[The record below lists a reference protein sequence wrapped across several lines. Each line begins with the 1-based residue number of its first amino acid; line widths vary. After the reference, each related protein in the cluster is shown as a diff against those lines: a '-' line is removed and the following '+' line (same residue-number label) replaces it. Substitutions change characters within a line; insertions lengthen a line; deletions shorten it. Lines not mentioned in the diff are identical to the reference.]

1 MTLVTR
7 LPASI
12 LSFIYS
18 ELFLLS
24 TQPHFSAVP
33 CFAFTPTHAY
43 IGCLTPTLPLP
54 LDNSQ
59 VGGCLEGP
67 HSGSFPAT
75 ESCYLL
81 SFLNGPR
88 YDDAILSKLGIK
100 RHGGGKNTLKAKYR
114 LKSRVWEVR
123 KDLNVIGIWLKPTT
137 LSKLLTAALVKV
149 REKIIIGTL
158 K

>member
-24 TQPHFSAVP
+24 TQPHFSAAS

-43 IGCLTPTLPLP
+43 VGCLTPTLPLP
-54 LDNSQ
+54 LDNRQ
-59 VGGCLEGP
+59 VGGCLGGS

-75 ESCYLL
+75 ESCYLTVFFKWSPL
-81 SFLNGPR
+81 WRCHSQQIGNKETWR
-88 YDDAILSKLGIK
+88 
-100 RHGGGKNTLKAKYR
+100 REEHTQGKIQVKWR
-114 LKSRVWEVR
+114 MWEVR

-137 LSKLLTAALVKV
+137 LSKLLTAILIQCEGK
-149 REKIIIGTL
+149 
-158 K
+158 